1 MGGLW
6 VSLLIVFMASCC
18 TMVLE
23 LVAGRILAPFIGVSL
38 YTWTSIIGV
47 CLAGISAGNFIGG
60 ILADKAGSRRTLG
73 LILLGGGL
81 FSLVIL
87 PLAALDLT
95 ALVPREV
102 ISADATSSAKS
113 AFLIGRIVI
122 LTAILFLPPTLIL
135 GMVSPIVI
143 KLALTDL
150 RQTGSIAGKIYA
162 FSTVGSIVGTFLT
175 GFYLVS
181 AFGTRTIVFGVALTL
196 IGMAFVFGELIPAAR
211 DYLSGV
217 GKGGSASTGTDAAG
231 STSEGGI
238 KSLSQ
243 IVLVPLVIVLVVM
256 VMGAVGFLRVGAG
269 GLNLLL
275 FILGMSALCVVA
287 GYTLVLAQK
296 AYAALDTNGRQRLT
310 RSTGAA
316 AGVAMVLGIFG
327 TIFWMNPGGAFTLT
341 RPDALDGGCYKETN
355 YFCIKV
361 TDAAPDDPY
370 QVRALVLDHLIHSY
384 NSLTDPLYLKY
395 GYIKVYADMIEYVAQ
410 KYPTYSAF
418 FVGGGGYTLPR
429 QMEALRPDAKI
440 VVSEIDPGVTETN
453 FEQLGVDRNTR
464 IITHNADA
472 REVVGQYQASGE
484 KFDLVFGDA
493 FNDLQIPYHLTTRE
507 FAQQVR
513 DMLKDDGLYLALV
526 IDKLRG
532 GQFIPSYT
540 RTVQEVFP
548 YVYILNDAPGWNSTF
563 PNTYLVAASAT
574 PIDMD
579 RIRAITTGQGP
590 NGGPLV
596 SVMPKDTFDEW
607 LRSAPSVILTD
618 DYAPADNLVAP
629 LFVERSF

>member
-47 CLAGISAGNFIGG
+47 CLAGISVGNFLGG
-60 ILADKAGSRRTLG
+60 VLADKAGSRRTLG

-87 PLAALDLT
+87 PLAAMNLT
-95 ALVPREV
+95 TLLPKDV
-102 ISADATSSAKS
+102 IASDASTSVKS
-113 AFLIGRIVI
+113 AFLIARIVV

-181 AFGTRTIVFGVALTL
+181 AFGTRAIVLGVAIVL
-196 IGMAFVFGELIPAAR
+196 IGMAFIFGDLISAAR
-211 DYLSGV
+211 DFMSNRSTPGAAEEQREDLKAASQMLVAPVGLAILLGAVFLLGYPRLGGGTLNRVLFGLGV
-217 GKGGSASTGTDAAG
+217 GALLAVFVYTVIVARQTGTRLDAA
-231 STSEGGI
+231 
-238 KSLSQ
+238 
-243 IVLVPLVIVLVVM
+243 
-256 VMGAVGFLRVGAG
+256 A
-269 GLNLLL
+269 
-275 FILGMSALCVVA
+275 
-287 GYTLVLAQK
+287 
-296 AYAALDTNGRQRLT
+296 RQRIWTTTGYLT
-310 RSTGAA
+310 
-316 AGVAMVLGIFG
+316 GVLMVALTVG
-327 TIFWMNPGGAFTLT
+327 TVYWMNPGGAFTNE
-341 RPDALDGGCYKETN
+341 RPNALDGGCYKETN

-361 TDAAPDDPY
+361 TEPDPSDPH
-370 QVRALVLDHLIHSY
+370 QVSSLVLDHLIHSY
-384 NSLTDPLYLKY
+384 NSLNDPTYLKY

-410 KYPTYSAF
+410 KYPDYSAF
-418 FVGGGGYTLPR
+418 FIGGGGYTLPR
-429 QMEALRPDAKI
+429 QMETLRPNARI

-453 FEQLGVDRNTR
+453 FEMLGVDRDTR

-472 REVVGQYQASGE
+472 RQVVEDYQGQE

-507 FAQQVR
+507 FTQQVR
-513 DMLKDDGLYLALV
+513 SILKDDGLYLALV

-548 YVYILNDAPGWNSTF
+548 YVYILNDAPSWNSPF

-574 PIDMD
+574 PIDME
-579 RIRAITTGQGP
+579 RIKAIRTGQGP
-590 NGGPLV
+590 NGSPIV
-596 SVMPKDTFDEW
+596 NFMPKEQMDEW
-607 LRSAPSVILTD
+607 LRTAPSVILTD
-618 DYAPADNLVAP
+618 NYAPADNLVAP

>member
-47 CLAGISAGNFIGG
+47 CLAGISAGNFLGG
-60 ILADKAGSRRTLG
+60 VLADKAGSRRTLG

-81 FSLVIL
+81 FSLIIL
-87 PLAALDLT
+87 PMAALDLT
-95 ALVPREV
+95 TV
-102 ISADATSSAKS
+102 IPKESPIGARD
-113 AFLIGRIVI
+113 FWLIFRIVVV
-122 LTAILFLPPTLIL
+122 TALLFLPPTLIL

-181 AFGTRTIVFGVALTL
+181 AFGTRSIILGVAIIL
-196 IGMAFVFGELIPAAR
+196 IAMAFVFGDLFAAAR
-211 DYLSGV
+211 DYFSSESAPGAPDQQSDDLKTASQVVLAPIGLGVLLLAAGILGYSRLGDGMLSRILFGLGV
-217 GKGGSASTGTDAAG
+217 GALLAVFIYSILSARQTI
-231 STSEGGI
+231 E
-238 KSLSQ
+238 SLDGPS
-243 IVLVPLVIVLVVM
+243 
-256 VMGAVGFLRVGAG
+256 
-269 GLNLLL
+269 
-275 FILGMSALCVVA
+275 
-287 GYTLVLAQK
+287 
-296 AYAALDTNGRQRLT
+296 RQRLWRPT
-310 RSTGAA
+310 
-316 AGVAMVLGIFG
+316 
-327 TIFWMNPGGAFTLT
+327 GGALGVLALASVIATVFWINP
-341 RPDALDGGCYKETN
+341 RHVFAEMQPDAMESPCYKETN

-361 TDAAPDDPY
+361 LDPDPSDTH
-370 QVRALVLDHLIHSY
+370 AISSLVLDHLIHSY
-384 NSLTDPLYLKY
+384 NSLNDPTYLKY

-410 KYPTYSAF
+410 KYPQYSAF
-418 FVGGGGYTLPR
+418 FIGGGGYTLPR
-429 QMEALRPDAKI
+429 QMETLRPDAKI
-440 VVSEIDPGVTETN
+440 VVAEIDPGVTETN
-453 FEQLGVDRNTR
+453 FERLGVRRDTR
-464 IITHNADA
+464 IITFNADA
-472 REVVGQYQASGE
+472 REVVEDYQGKE

-507 FAQQVR
+507 FAQKVR
-513 DMLKDDGLYLALV
+513 GMLKDDGLYLALV

-532 GQFIPSYT
+532 GQFMPAYT
-540 RTVQEVFP
+540 KTVQEVFP
-548 YVYILNDAPGWNSTF
+548 YVYILNDAPSWNSPF

-579 RIRAITTGQGP
+579 RIKAIKNGQGP

-596 SVMPKDTFDEW
+596 NVMPKETMDEW
-607 LRSAPSVILTD
+607 LRTTPAPILTD

>member
-47 CLAGISAGNFIGG
+47 CLAGISAGNFLGG
-60 ILADKAGSRRTLG
+60 VLADKAGSRRTLG

-81 FSLVIL
+81 FSLLIL
-87 PLAALDLT
+87 PLAAYDLT
-95 ALVPREV
+95 NIIPKPTTGQASDVW
-102 ISADATSSAKS
+102 
-113 AFLIGRIVI
+113 LITRIVVI
-122 LTAILFLPPTLIL
+122 TSVLFLPPTLIL

-181 AFGTRTIVFGVALTL
+181 AFGTRSVVLGVAVIL
-196 IGMAFVFGELIPAAR
+196 IGMAFVFG
-211 DYLSGV
+211 
-217 GKGGSASTGTDAAG
+217 
-231 STSEGGI
+231 
-238 KSLSQ
+238 
-243 IVLVPLVIVLVVM
+243 
-256 VMGAVGFLRVGAG
+256 
-269 GLNLLL
+269 NLLP
-275 FILGMSALCVVA
+275 FGKDKKGNAEVTVATALIVI
-287 GYTLVLAQK
+287 GLV
-296 AYAALDTNGRQRLT
+296 YWINPR
-310 RSTGAA
+310 
-316 AGVAMVLGIFG
+316 GVI
-327 TIFWMNPGGAFTLT
+327 TYE
-341 RPDALDGGCYKETN
+341 RPDALNGGCYMETN

-361 TDAAPDDPY
+361 TGPDLNDEH
-370 QVRALVLDHLIHSY
+370 QTVSLVLDHLIHSY
-384 NSLTDPLYLKY
+384 NSLNDPTYLKY

-410 KYPTYSAF
+410 KYPKYSAF
-418 FVGGGGYTLPR
+418 FIGGGGYTLPR
-429 QMEALRPDAKI
+429 QMETLRPDAKI

-453 FEQLGVDRNTR
+453 FARLGVRRDTN
-464 IITHNADA
+464 IITYNADA
-472 REVVGQYQASGE
+472 RQIVDLYQGGE

-493 FNDLQIPYHLTTRE
+493 FNDLQIPYHLTTKE
-507 FAQQVR
+507 FAQKVR
-513 DMLKDDGLYLALV
+513 SMMKDDGLYLALV

-532 GQFIPSYT
+532 GLFIPAYT
-540 RTVQEVFP
+540 KTVKEVFP
-548 YVYILNDAPGWNSTF
+548 YVYILNDAPNWNSSA

-579 RIRAITTGQGP
+579 RIRAIKPGQGF
-590 NGGPLV
+590 NGQPLV
-596 SVMPKDTFDEW
+596 QIMPQDVMDTW
-607 LRSAPSVILTD
+607 LAETPTIILTD